1 MKTQI
6 VASTCALIISAS
18 GITPAVAESFND
30 RGWDWTMA
38 SPLPTAASASNPRTL
53 PPDGSFA
60 SSWGGG
66 KTPSVYEGPSSSSAR
81 LATGRSCDPTPRFGF
96 NDTTTFPTC

>member
-6 VASTCALIISAS
+6 AASACALIISAY
-18 GITPAVAESFND
+18 GLTPAVAESFND
-30 RGWDWTMA
+30 RGLDWTMDN
-38 SPLPTAASASNPRTL
+38 PMPTATYASKPLAL

-66 KTPSVYEGPSSSSAR
+66 RTPSQYEGPSSSSAR

>member
-6 VASTCALIISAS
+6 VASTCALIISAYS
-18 GITPAVAESFND
+18 MTPAVAEPFTD
-30 RGWDWTMA
+30 RGLDWTTA
-38 SPLPTAASASNPRTL
+38 SPMPTAAYASNPQTL

-66 KTPSVYEGPSSSSAR
+66 KTPSQYEGPSSSSTR
-81 LATGRSCDPTPRFGF
+81 LDAEQRCDSTSRIGF
-96 NDTTTFPTC
+96 IQKNNFPTC